1 MARHRSRRRNK
12 RKGTR
17 RRHRGGSTDE
27 KCMFVSFP
35 PKSGLGNLMFVY
47 AAAVV
52 VKEKLGTPICLL
64 PYTNEHSKTDY
75 RDILFKQGKAVEKA
89 PMQARIDGAKRLL
102 DQMTLESTESH
113 KDWEYTPADGNS
125 GRNTIMG
132 DSYFQNYPAI
142 QSAIPIIR
150 ADCSQIFGERYPGF
164 KDTIP
169 STAAFMHIRK
179 GDYKDLLSLNNDY
192 YTRGLAMLDT
202 VSAITEIYF
211 LSDDIPW
218 CKEQKWGSSKIK
230 WFDNPDDMK
239 DELKTMYLMS
249 LCLGGACISASTFST
264 WGAILGADQNPESTI
279 VYPSSW
285 ITGRPSSEFK
295 FPERWTQIEGIQN
308 VFTK

>member
-1 MARHRSRRRNK
+1 
-12 RKGTR
+12 
-17 RRHRGGSTDE
+17 
-27 KCMFVSFP
+27 MFVSFP

-64 PYTNEHSKTDY
+64 PYTNEHSTTDY
-75 RDILFKQGKAVEKA
+75 RDILFKQGKAVERE
-89 PMQARIDGAKRLL
+89 PMKSQVDGAKRLL
-102 DQMTLESTESH
+102 AEMTLESTESH
-113 KDWEYTPADGNS
+113 KDWDYTPSGENS
-125 GRNTIMG
+125 RRNTIMG

-142 QSAIPIIR
+142 KSAIPIIR
-150 ADCSQIFGERYPGF
+150 ADCSQVFGERYPGF
-164 KDTIP
+164 KDTVP
-169 STAAFMHIRK
+169 STSAFMHIRK

-192 YTRGLAMLDT
+192 YTRGLAMLDGVEDIT
-202 VSAITEIYF
+202 AIYL

-218 CKEQKWGSSKIK
+218 CKEQTWSSAKIR

-239 DELKTMYLMS
+239 DELKAMYLMS

-264 WGAILGADQNPESTI
+264 WGAILGADQNQDSMI

-285 ITGRPSSEFK
+285 ITGRESSEFK
-295 FPERWTQIEGIQN
+295 FPERWKRIEGIQN